1 MKKTLLSLLIL
12 ILLFAFLAGCEDP
25 VELPSPEYPNDAWF
39 TLAITDNTY
48 GSHDYAN
55 AIELDFNGTVR
66 PDVVAPKR
74 VTEPPVIDGHAN
86 EAAWELI
93 EPTQLILTKAAGGT
107 DIVAATVKS
116 VYTETHLYFLVS
128 WLDPTYTQNDTPCR
142 WVYSGGQWYN
152 KYDENGQPSHGG
164 EMRYEDALMLGFT
177 DETRFPDFST
187 LGCASTC
194 HGDAYHYTPPES
206 FLDVWYWG
214 AGRTNPRFQADDWY
228 RFGGTAADPGGAP
241 FLFNSTGNNPA
252 YQHIG
257 DPNSNTPYLWAE
269 ESIIFDTGASWVSG
283 STVAGNVLYEAN
295 GGRGNVEAR
304 GRFNGGAWT
313 VELGRLLDTGDPY
326 DYIFTWE
333 EEEPEE

>member
-1 MKKTLLSLLIL
+1 MKKIPLSLAIL
-12 ILLFAFLAGCEDP
+12 ALLLAIVTGCDDP
-25 VELPSPEYPNDAWF
+25 VELPTPTYPNDAWF

-48 GSHDYAN
+48 GSHDYVN
-55 AIELDFNGTVR
+55 AVLLDFNGTVR
-66 PDVVAPKR
+66 PEVVAPKQ
-74 VTEPPVIDGHAN
+74 VAEPPTIDGRAN
-86 EAAWELI
+86 DAAWELV

-107 DIVAATVKS
+107 DIVAATVKC

-128 WLDPTYTQNDTPCR
+128 WLDPTYSQNDTPGR

-152 KYDENGQPSHGG
+152 KYDDSGQPSHGG
-164 EMRYEDALMLGFT
+164 ELRYEDALMLGFT

-194 HGDAYHYTPPES
+194 HNDAYHYTPADS

-228 RFGGTAADPGGAP
+228 RFGGTAGDAGQGS
-241 FLFNSTGNNPA
+241 FLFNSDGNNPL

-257 DPNSNTPYLWAE
+257 DPNSNTRYLRAE
-269 ESIIFDTGASWVSG
+269 EATPFAGGGSWAAG
-283 STVAGNVLYEAN
+283 STVAGNVLYQSS

-304 GRFNGGAWT
+304 GRFNSGAWT
-313 VELGRLLDTGDPY
+313 VELGRLLDTGDQY

-333 EEEPEE
+333 EEDSEE